1 MGKIEQNKEMKR
13 RAILKAAQDVFLSE
27 GYLPASMDKIAKQ
40 AQVTK
45 QTIYRYYPSKTELFE
60 ATLRQIGESP
70 AFSFMNALQ
79 QPDINE
85 ALYQFARGFI
95 RAHLSDDHLAT
106 IRLLIAES
114 AKAPEITKTFFEVGP
129 DDTQEQLSAF
139 FTERLKVQNP
149 QNMVQMWTSML
160 FALRSRVLVGMEKPT
175 DPEIDQY
182 AKEATDFLLA
192 AIR

>member
-60 ATLRQIGESP
+60 ATLRQMGESP
-70 AFSFMNALQ
+70 AFSFMDALQ
-79 QPDINE
+79 NPDTTE

-95 RAHLSDDHLAT
+95 RAHLSDVHLAT

-129 DDTQEQLSAF
+129 DDTQTQLSTF
-139 FTERLKVQNP
+139 FAERLNIE
-149 QNMVQMWTSML
+149 NAENAVQMWTSML
-160 FALRSRVLVGMEKPT
+160 FAHRSRVLIGMEKPT
-175 DPEIDQY
+175 DQEIDQY
-182 AKEATDFLLA
+182 AKETTDFLLA